1 VCYLFRDCNEGQA
14 GNDAFMINGWNGWH
28 NKCRLDTHKGNTSS
42 FHNVGVKRCD
52 DLMNQGQ
59 SIHVAFDRQT
69 DLTKKQNHIR
79 LNTSINSVRYLL
91 HQDLAF
97 RGHDESKES
106 KNKGNF

>member
-28 NKCRLDTHKGNTSS
+28 NKCRLATHKGNTSS

-52 DLMNQGQ
+52 ALMNQGL

-69 DLTKKQNHIR
+69 DLTKKQNRIR
-79 LNTSINSVRYLL
+79 LNTLINSVRYLL
-91 HQDLAF
+91 QQGLAF
-97 RGHDESKES
+97 
-106 KNKGNF
+106 